1 MMFNR
6 INREVVD
13 IRRSF
18 EMSDP
23 PRTFPPGRYEITT
36 EEEPL
41 GDGMRPV
48 YRRISTT
55 IYLPRRAGDV
65 GLGEIIEIEPAELQR
80 LTSEPADL

>member
-6 INREVVD
+6 INREVVE

-23 PRTFPPGRYEITT
+23 PRVFPPGRYEVTT

-41 GDGMRPV
+41 ADTMRPV
-48 YRRISTT
+48 YRRVSTT
-55 IYLPRRAGDV
+55 IYLPRRSGDV
-65 GLGEIIEIEPAELQR
+65 GLGEILDIAPAELQR
-80 LTSEPADL
+80 LTSETGD